1 MNITHTSPTTNV
13 LARQNLYIRPRFNP
27 INQVNQVTHQYVI
40 DSSDDTITLTDSN
53 SNKSSVFS
61 SNDSLS
67 SFEDYR
73 VNLYLEKDNYN
84 KVSSIPNISD
94 CNRGVMSSI
103 CCNWCYC
110 SHK

>member
-1 MNITHTSPTTNV
+1 MNIAHTSPTTNV
-13 LARQNLYIRPRFNP
+13 LARQNVYIRPKFNP
-27 INQVNQVTHQYVI
+27 INPVTQQYVI

>member
-1 MNITHTSPTTNV
+1 MNITHTNLNNNI
-13 LARQNLYIRPRFNP
+13 LARKNIYTRPKFDPITQQYLFN
-27 INQVNQVTHQYVI
+27 
-40 DSSDDTITLTDSN
+40 SSDDTITDSN

-84 KVSSIPNISD
+84 KVSGIQNISD

-103 CCNWCYC
+103 CCSWCSC

>member
-1 MNITHTSPTTNV
+1 MNMAHTNPTTNV
-13 LARQNLYIRPRFNP
+13 LARQNLYIRPKFNP
-27 INQVNQVTHQYVI
+27 VSQEYLI

-73 VNLYLEKDNYN
+73 INLYLEKDNYN
-84 KVSSIPNISD
+84 EVSGISH
-94 CNRGVMSSI
+94 CNRGIMSSI
-103 CCNWCYC
+103 CCSLCARQ
-110 SHK
+110 